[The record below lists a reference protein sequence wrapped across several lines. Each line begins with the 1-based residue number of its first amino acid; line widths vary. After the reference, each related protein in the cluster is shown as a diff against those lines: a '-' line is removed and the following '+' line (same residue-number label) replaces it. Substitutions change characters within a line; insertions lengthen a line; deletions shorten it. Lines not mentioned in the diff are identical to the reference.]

1 MNPRSSRGGLWQRL
15 RRLSARI
22 GVRLLV
28 FNLLLVFLPA
38 SALLVLDTYER
49 QLLDAQER
57 SMVQQARLLAAS
69 LSGGETLD
77 GARAEQ
83 VLVQLAQRQE
93 ARLRVVDA
101 DRRVVADSSLLGP
114 RKEPADEADSG
125 VGVERDGSARDE
137 PLYRLGA
144 FLNRIYR
151 WVRPDDSRADLRT
164 DPQADP
170 QADPRSDGS
179 DGSGRYQG
187 ALLEGPAVDEA
198 LAGRYG
204 ADIVAVAESRSVIL
218 HSAIPVTA
226 GDGEVVGAVLVSR
239 STARILAALYE
250 VRLGIFRVFLVSVG
264 VAVLIS
270 LLLSGTIARP
280 LQRLRNQA
288 SALLDRR
295 GRITGRFR
303 GTRRADEIGDLAR
316 ALAELTRRLAEHQ
329 RFTESFASDVSHE
342 LKNPLASLRTATE
355 MLADAESEEER
366 GRLTRRA
373 LGEVARLEHLL
384 GAVGEIG
391 RIDAELEEEAGEPVA
406 VGGLVEGLVEGFRL
420 RCVRGPR
427 LAAKIPDEGV
437 EVVVS
442 PDRLAQV
449 VENLLDNAVSLTPRD
464 GRVEVSVE
472 RRNGRM
478 VLAVS
483 DTGPGIPEAHFDR
496 LFDRFFS
503 YRPAAGAALDTEV
516 DGGPGSHNGHP
527 TPHNG
532 LGLAI
537 ARAIVERY
545 GGEIRAANRPEGGA
559 LFEVDL
565 PAGG

>member
-1 MNPRSSRGGLWQRL
+1 MTPRSRSTGLSHQLWHRL

-22 GVRLLV
+22 GVRLLA

-38 SALLVLDTYER
+38 AALLVLDTYER
-49 QLLDAQER
+49 QLLDTQER

-114 RKEPADEADSG
+114 RREPADDTDPGLEGDSS
-125 VGVERDGSARDE
+125 VRDE

-151 WVRPDDSRADLRT
+151 WVNPDSRADGLT
-164 DPQADP
+164 DPR
-170 QADPRSDGS
+170 ADPRADGP
-179 DGSGRYQG
+179 GRYQG
-187 ALLEGPAVDEA
+187 SVLEGPAVGEA

-204 ADIVAVAESRSVIL
+204 ADIVAIPETRSVIL

-226 GDGEVVGAVLVSR
+226 DDGSVVGAVLVSR

-250 VRLGIFRVFLVSVG
+250 VRLGIFQVFLVSVG

-355 MLADAESEEER
+355 MLTDAESEEELLH
-366 GRLTRRA
+366 LTRRT
-373 LGEVARLEHLL
+373 LGEVARLENLL
-384 GAVGEIG
+384 SAVGEIG
-391 RIDAELEEEAGEPVA
+391 RIDAELEEEEAEPVA
-406 VGGLVEGLVEGFRL
+406 VGELVESLVEGFRL
-420 RCVRGPR
+420 RCARGPR
-427 LAAKIPDEGV
+427 LEAELPEERV
-437 EVVVS
+437 EVVAS

-449 VENLLDNAVSLTPRD
+449 IENLLDNAVSLTPPE

-472 RRNGRM
+472 RRNGKV
-478 VLAVS
+478 VLAMT
-483 DTGPGIPEAHFDR
+483 DTGPGIPEAHLNR

-503 YRPAAGAALDTEV
+503 YRPASDS
-516 DGGPGSHNGHP
+516 GPGSDNGYP
-527 TPHNG
+527 SPHNG

-559 LFEVDL
+559 RFEIEL
-565 PAGG
+565 PAAG